1 MALSLARGVI
11 VAILGLIAYG
21 LYTHPPFESVRRG
34 EVLARTDALD
44 GSVSVYTSGTVL
56 VLPGIHQVRRY
67 SIRDQ
72 VYRPEESASATGPA
86 PFQSIEGLSI
96 GVDLAVRWTV
106 DRARLAQM
114 SKEFPDDISADLVA
128 PAVQGIVYPTF
139 ARYSVR
145 EIFSQR
151 RTQIRDELI
160 AELKPKFT
168 AMGLVLREV
177 EMGKVDLPPDY
188 RAGME
193 KLLSEELETEK
204 IHYTLQLKEAQVKQQ
219 QLEAEADKVRRQT
232 AAEAAGQEQVIAAR
246 AQEET
251 MKHILPFKQKQIE
264 QRQLEAEADK
274 VARIRTAEGAAE
286 ARRIEAKGEADSRQK
301 LADAEAYRL
310 DLVGKANA
318 GQMEREGALVARYP
332 LLIQKTLADKLSDKV
347 QVIIAPLPAAGKFI
361 GSSLIGDQSSPNS
374 VDDAA
379 ALASV
384 STAPRQ
390 EPPGDARARGIA
402 RHRGPGPRRVARSAA
417 HECYRTHA
425 AMAGRCARGSRR
437 TGRIPEGLRLSS
449 RAGRILAGGC
459 GPAGRSLRERRFR
472 ASRRAALPARKPGI
486 RGARH

>member
-1 MALSLARGVI
+1 MSGRLDAFFEFVRRGVI
-11 VAILGLIAYG
+11 EPLGRLSGWVVAALRSLAAGLLWFRWRVAIAAALAVIVYG
-21 LYTHPPFESVRRG
+21 LCTHPPFESVHRG
-34 EVLARTDALD
+34 EVVARSDALD
-44 GSVSVYTSGTVL
+44 GSVRVFTAGTVL
-56 VLPGIHQVRRY
+56 VVPGIHQVRRY

-72 VYRPEESASATGPA
+72 VYRPIDSASATGPA
-86 PFQSIEGLSI
+86 PFQSVEGLSI

-106 DRARLAQM
+106 DRARLAQT
-114 SKEFPDDISADLVA
+114 SKEFPDDISAVLVA
-128 PAVQGIVYPTF
+128 PAVQGIVYPAF

-151 RTQIRDELI
+151 RTEIQQRLI

-168 AMGLVLREV
+168 AMGLVLRDV
-177 EMGKVDLPPDY
+177 DIGKVDLPPDY

-204 IHYTLQLKEAQVKQQ
+204 IHYTLQLKEGQVKQQ

-251 MKHILPFKQKQIE
+251 MKHILPFKQRQIE

-286 ARRIEAKGEADSRQK
+286 ARRIEARGEADSRQK

-310 DLVGKANA
+310 DLVGKASA

-361 GSSLIGDQSSPNS
+361 GSSLVGDQSPVNP
-374 VDDAA
+374 VNIAA
-379 ALASV
+379 AAMTSQ
-384 STAPRQ
+384 A
-390 EPPGDARARGIA
+390 G
-402 RHRGPGPRRVARSAA
+402 VAR
-417 HECYRTHA
+417 
-425 AMAGRCARGSRR
+425 
-437 TGRIPEGLRLSS
+437 
-449 RAGRILAGGC
+449 
-459 GPAGRSLRERRFR
+459 
-472 ASRRAALPARKPGI
+472 
-486 RGARH
+486 

>member
-1 MALSLARGVI
+1 MSGRLDALLEFVRR
-11 VAILGLIAYG
+11 GLIEPLSRLGGWVIAALGSLSPGLWRFRWRVVISAVLILILYG
-21 LYTHPPFESVRRG
+21 LCIHPPFVSVRRG

-44 GSVSVYTSGTVL
+44 GSVSVYSGGTVL

-72 VYRPEESASATGPA
+72 VYRPTDSASATGPA
-86 PFQSIEGLSI
+86 PFQSVEGLSI

-128 PAVQGIVYPTF
+128 PAVQGIVYPAF

-151 RTQIRDELI
+151 RTEIQRELM
-160 AELKPKFT
+160 AELRPKFM
-168 AMGLVLREV
+168 AMGLVLRAV
-177 EMGKVDLPPDY
+177 DMGKVDLPPDY

-204 IHYTLQLKEAQVKQQ
+204 IHYSLQLKEAQVKQQ
-219 QLEAEADKVRRQT
+219 QVEAEADKVRRQT

-264 QRQLEAEADK
+264 QRQLEAEAEK

-286 ARRIEAKGEADSRQK
+286 ARRIEARGEADSRQK

-347 QVIIAPLPAAGKFI
+347 QVIIAPLPAAGKFL
-361 GSSLIGDQSSPNS
+361 GSNLIGDQSAVSP
-374 VDDAA
+374 VADAA
-379 ALASV
+379 AAVTS
-384 STAPRQ
+384 Q
-390 EPPGDARARGIA
+390 G
-402 RHRGPGPRRVARSAA
+402 
-417 HECYRTHA
+417 
-425 AMAGRCARGSRR
+425 RGS
-437 TGRIPEGLRLSS
+437 P
-449 RAGRILAGGC
+449 
-459 GPAGRSLRERRFR
+459 
-472 ASRRAALPARKPGI
+472 
-486 RGARH
+486 

>member
-1 MALSLARGVI
+1 MSGRLDAFFEFVRRGLIEPLGWLCGLLVAALRSLTISLWRFRWRVSMT
-11 VAILGLIAYG
+11 AILVLIVYG
-21 LYTHPPFESVRRG
+21 LCTHPPFASVRRG

-44 GSVSVYTSGTVL
+44 GSVSVYTTGTVL

-72 VYRPEESASATGPA
+72 VYRPTGSASATGPA
-86 PFQSIEGLSI
+86 PFQSVEGLSI

-106 DRARLAQM
+106 DLVRLSQT

-151 RTQIRDELI
+151 RTEIKQQLI
-160 AELKPKFT
+160 AELTPKFI

-177 EMGKVDLPPDY
+177 DIGKVDLPPDY

-193 KLLSEELETEK
+193 KLLAEELETEK
-204 IHYTLQLKEAQVKQQ
+204 INYTLQLKEAQVKQQ

-264 QRQLEAEADK
+264 QRKLEAEADK
-274 VARIRTAEGAAE
+274 VARIRIAEGAAE
-286 ARRIEAKGEADSRQK
+286 ARRIEARGEADSRQK

-310 DLVGKANA
+310 DLVGKAGA
-318 GQMEREGALVARYP
+318 GQLEREGVLVTRYP

-361 GSSLIGDQSSPNS
+361 GSSLLGDQSPVNPI
-374 VDDAA
+374 DDTAA
-379 ALASV
+379 TTSKV
-384 STAPRQ
+384 
-390 EPPGDARARGIA
+390 
-402 RHRGPGPRRVARSAA
+402 
-417 HECYRTHA
+417 
-425 AMAGRCARGSRR
+425 RGS
-437 TGRIPEGLRLSS
+437 
-449 RAGRILAGGC
+449 
-459 GPAGRSLRERRFR
+459 
-472 ASRRAALPARKPGI
+472 K
-486 RGARH
+486 

>member
-1 MALSLARGVI
+1 MSGRLDAFFEFVRR
-11 VAILGLIAYG
+11 GLIEPLGRLGGLGVAALRSLTTGFSRFRWRVVIAAVLILILYG
-21 LYTHPPFESVRRG
+21 LCTHPPFDSVRRG

-44 GSVSVYTSGTVL
+44 GSVSVYTAGTVL

-72 VYRPEESASATGPA
+72 MYRPTESASATGSA
-86 PFQSIEGLSI
+86 PFQSVEGLSI
-96 GVDLAVRWTV
+96 GVDLAVRWNV
-106 DRARLAQM
+106 DLARLAQM

-128 PAVQGIVYPTF
+128 PSVQGIVYPTI

-151 RTQIRDELI
+151 RTEIQQELI
-160 AELKPKFT
+160 AELKPKFM

-177 EMGKVDLPPDY
+177 DIGKVDLPPDY

-264 QRQLEAEADK
+264 QRQLEAEAEK

-286 ARRIEAKGEADSRQK
+286 ARRIEAKGEADSRQRF
-301 LADAEAYRL
+301 ADAEAYRL
-310 DLVGKANA
+310 DLVGKASA
-318 GQMEREGALVARYP
+318 GQMEREGVLVTRYP

-361 GSSLIGDQSSPNS
+361 GSSFLGDQSPVNS
-374 VDDAA
+374 VDTAA
-379 ALASV
+379 TVTSQV
-384 STAPRQ
+384 
-390 EPPGDARARGIA
+390 G
-402 RHRGPGPRRVARSAA
+402 GPR
-417 HECYRTHA
+417 
-425 AMAGRCARGSRR
+425 
-437 TGRIPEGLRLSS
+437 
-449 RAGRILAGGC
+449 
-459 GPAGRSLRERRFR
+459 
-472 ASRRAALPARKPGI
+472 
-486 RGARH
+486 

>member
-1 MALSLARGVI
+1 MSGRLDGFIEPLGRLGGWVVIVIRSLAMNLWRFRWRV
-11 VAILGLIAYG
+11 LITACAALAVYG
-21 LYTHPPFESVRRG
+21 LCTHPPFESVRRG
-34 EVLARTDALD
+34 EVLARSDALD
-44 GSVSVYTSGTVL
+44 GSVSIYTSGTVL
-56 VLPGIHQVRRY
+56 VVPGIHQVRRY

-72 VYRPEESASATGPA
+72 VYRPADSASATGPA
-86 PFQSIEGLSI
+86 PFQSVEGLSI

-106 DRARLAQM
+106 DRSRLAQM
-114 SKEFPDDISADLVA
+114 SKDYPDDISADLVA

-151 RTQIRDELI
+151 RTQIQQELI
-160 AELKPKFT
+160 AELRPKFS
-168 AMGLVLREV
+168 AMGLVLRDV
-177 EMGKVDLPPDY
+177 DMGKVDLPPDY

-193 KLLSEELETEK
+193 KLLAEELETEK

-219 QLEAEADKVRRQT
+219 QLESEADKVRRQT

-274 VARIRTAEGAAE
+274 VARIRTAEGTAE
-286 ARRIEAKGEADSRQK
+286 ARRIEARGEADSRQK

-361 GSSLIGDQSSPNS
+361 GSSLLGDQGPANP

-379 ALASV
+379 AAV
-384 STAPRQ
+384 
-390 EPPGDARARGIA
+390 
-402 RHRGPGPRRVARSAA
+402 RSQ
-417 HECYRTHA
+417 
-425 AMAGRCARGSRR
+425 AGGSR
-437 TGRIPEGLRLSS
+437 
-449 RAGRILAGGC
+449 
-459 GPAGRSLRERRFR
+459 
-472 ASRRAALPARKPGI
+472 
-486 RGARH
+486 

>member
-1 MALSLARGVI
+1 MSGRLDALFEFVRRALIEPLGRLGGLLVAALRSLTTGLWRFRGRVVI
-11 VAILGLIAYG
+11 TAVMVLIVYG
-21 LYTHPPFESVRRG
+21 LCTHPPFDSVQRG
-34 EVLARTDALD
+34 EVLARSDALD
-44 GSVSVYTSGTVL
+44 GSVRVYTEGTVL
-56 VLPGIHQVRRY
+56 VMPGIHQVRRY

-72 VYRPEESASATGPA
+72 VYRMTESAGATGSA
-86 PFQSIEGLSI
+86 PFQSVEGLSI

-128 PAVQGIVYPTF
+128 PAVQGIAYPTL

-151 RTQIRDELI
+151 RTQIQRELI
-160 AELKPKFT
+160 VELQPKFT

-177 EMGKVDLPPDY
+177 DIGKVDLPADY

-204 IHYTLQLKEAQVKQQ
+204 IHYTLELKEAQVKQQ

-251 MKHILPFKQKQIE
+251 MKHILPFKQRQIE
-264 QRQLEAEADK
+264 QRQLEAEAEK

-286 ARRIEAKGEADSRQK
+286 ARRIEARGEADSRQK

-310 DLVGKANA
+310 DLVGKASA

-361 GSSLIGDQSSPNS
+361 GSSLLGDQSPVNA
-374 VDDAA
+374 VDDKAA
-379 ALASV
+379 TVTSQLKV
-384 STAPRQ
+384 P
-390 EPPGDARARGIA
+390 
-402 RHRGPGPRRVARSAA
+402 H
-417 HECYRTHA
+417 
-425 AMAGRCARGSRR
+425 
-437 TGRIPEGLRLSS
+437 
-449 RAGRILAGGC
+449 
-459 GPAGRSLRERRFR
+459 
-472 ASRRAALPARKPGI
+472 
-486 RGARH
+486 

>member
-1 MALSLARGVI
+1 MSGRLDALLEWVRRGLIEPLVALGGLVLEALRSLATGLWRFRWRVVI
-11 VAILGLIAYG
+11 AIILVLIVHGLWI
-21 LYTHPPFESVRRG
+21 HPPFESVRRG

-72 VYRPEESASATGPA
+72 VYRPTEAASATGPA

-106 DRARLAQM
+106 DRSRLAQM
-114 SKEFPDDISADLVA
+114 SREFPDDISADLVG
-128 PAVQGIVYPTF
+128 PAVLGIAYPTF

-151 RTQIRDELI
+151 RTEIQRELL
-160 AELKPKFT
+160 AELKPKFM
-168 AMGLVLREV
+168 AVGLVLREV
-177 EMGKVDLPPDY
+177 DMGKVDLPPDY

-204 IHYTLQLKEAQVKQQ
+204 VHYTLQLKEAQVKQE
-219 QLEAEADKVRRQT
+219 QLEAEANKVRRQT

-274 VARIRTAEGAAE
+274 VSRIRTAEGAAE

-310 DLVGKANA
+310 DLVGKASA
-318 GQMEREGALVARYP
+318 GQMEREGALVSRYP

-361 GSSLIGDQSSPNS
+361 GSSLLGDQTPGNPVEDTTAETSH
-374 VDDAA
+374 VG
-379 ALASV
+379 V
-384 STAPRQ
+384 SR
-390 EPPGDARARGIA
+390 
-402 RHRGPGPRRVARSAA
+402 
-417 HECYRTHA
+417 
-425 AMAGRCARGSRR
+425 
-437 TGRIPEGLRLSS
+437 
-449 RAGRILAGGC
+449 
-459 GPAGRSLRERRFR
+459 
-472 ASRRAALPARKPGI
+472 
-486 RGARH
+486 

>member
-1 MALSLARGVI
+1 MSGRLDALIESLGKLGRLTVFALRGMLAELWRFRWRL
-11 VAILGLIAYG
+11 VASGALIAIGVG
-21 LYTHPPFESVRRG
+21 LFVHPPFESVRRG
-34 EVLARTDALD
+34 EVLARTDLVD
-44 GSVSVYTSGTVL
+44 GSVRVYTAGTVL
-56 VLPGIHQVRRY
+56 VLPGLHQVRRY

-72 VYRPEESASATGPA
+72 VYRPAESASATGAA

-96 GVDLAVRWTV
+96 GVELAVRWTV
-106 DRARLAQM
+106 DRARIAEM
-114 SKEFPDDISADLVA
+114 SKEFPDDIGANLVA
-128 PAVQGIVYPTF
+128 PAVQGVVYPTF

-151 RTQIRDELI
+151 RTEIQQELI
-160 AELKPKFT
+160 ARLKPKFT
-168 AMGLVLREV
+168 AMGLVLRDV
-177 EMGKVDLPPDY
+177 DMGKVDLPPDY

-204 IHYTLQLKEAQVKQQ
+204 IHYTLELKEAQVKQQ

-310 DLVGKANA
+310 DLVGKASA

-361 GSSLIGDQSSPNS
+361 GSNLIGDQSAIPA
-374 VDDAA
+374 D
-379 ALASV
+379 
-384 STAPRQ
+384 
-390 EPPGDARARGIA
+390 GIA
-402 RHRGPGPRRVARSAA
+402 SAA
-417 HECYRTHA
+417 VSST
-425 AMAGRCARGSRR
+425 GVSR
-437 TGRIPEGLRLSS
+437 
-449 RAGRILAGGC
+449 
-459 GPAGRSLRERRFR
+459 
-472 ASRRAALPARKPGI
+472 
-486 RGARH
+486 